1 MRFLSCFYQLFKC
14 YSAETCILFEHK
26 ILKQFSD
33 REGRFVI
40 VDIKTED
47 NTLTLVNVYARNDDN
62 HIPPSLKVCSISF
75 SLSTA

>member
-14 YSAETCILFEHK
+14 YSAGTCILFEHK

-47 NTLTLVNVYARNDDN
+47 KTLTLVNVYAPN
-62 HIPPSLKVCSISF
+62 
-75 SLSTA
+75 